1 MADFDAAPDIDLEH
15 LGVHAS
21 VSAVFP
27 PEKLIET
34 LEDLPVTVSL
44 VEDED
49 RNDTDCEAVVTFE
62 HREWF
67 ADLEWVHSVQA
78 GVDRFPMDVFE
89 RDGVVLTN
97 STGIHD
103 RTVGETVAGYLLAFS
118 RRLHRHV
125 ANQQRREWTQPDW
138 DEAFTL
144 PGTTACV
151 VGTGTLGQGVAEVAG
166 PLGVSMRGVRRTP
179 EDVSGF
185 DDIYTTDALL
195 EAVSGVDFVVST
207 LPLTDET
214 HGLLDAAVFE
224 AMDDDAY
231 VVNVGRGPVVDEA
244 ALIDALEANKVAGAA
259 LDVFETEPL
268 PSDSPLWAMDE
279 VIVTPHSAAFTVDYY
294 RDIAGL
300 VRENVRRLEAGEA
313 FTNRVV

>member
-1 MADFDAAPDIDLEH
+1 MAASNPSFDLEH
-15 LGVHAS
+15 LGIHAS
-21 VSAVFP
+21 ISALFP
-27 PEKLIET
+27 PEELIET
-34 LEDLPVTVSL
+34 LDDLPVTVSL
-44 VEDED
+44 VEDRD
-49 RNDTDCEAVVTFE
+49 DVDCEAVVTFE
-62 HREWF
+62 HRAWF

-78 GVDRFPMDVFE
+78 GVDRFPMDTFE
-89 RDGVVLTN
+89 REGVILTN

-118 RRLHRHV
+118 RRFHRHV
-125 ANQQRREWTQPDW
+125 ANQQRREWIQPDW

-151 VGTGTLGQGVAEVAG
+151 VGTGTLGRGVAEVAG
-166 PLGVSMRGVRRTP
+166 SLGVSMRGVRRTP
-179 EDVSGF
+179 EDVPGF
-185 DDIYTTDALL
+185 DDIYTSDDLL

-214 HGLLDAAVFE
+214 RGLFDVAVFE
-224 AMDDDAY
+224 AMDEGAY
-231 VVNVGRGPVVDEA
+231 VINVGRGPVVDEA
-244 ALIDALEANKVAGAA
+244 ALIEALEAGEVAGAA

-268 PSDSPLWAMDE
+268 PSDSPLWAMND

-300 VRENVRRLEAGEA
+300 VQENVRRLEVGEA